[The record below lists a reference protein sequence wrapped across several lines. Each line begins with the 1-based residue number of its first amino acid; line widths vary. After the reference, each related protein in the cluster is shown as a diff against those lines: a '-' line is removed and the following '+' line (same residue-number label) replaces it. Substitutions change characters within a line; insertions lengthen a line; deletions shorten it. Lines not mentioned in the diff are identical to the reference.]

1 MGPLG
6 TPGPLGDW
14 SKRPSDA
21 GLSLIEV
28 LIAATLTCLVLAAS
42 FGWLSSVVSASDHA
56 ADHVEVSSSLAF
68 ARRLTT
74 SELRQASALV
84 AVPTAPC
91 GRHTIS
97 FALPSVANDGTYDLI
112 TYTWDAGRNIL
123 WRKASGSYVAQGV
136 THFEVHYFSSD
147 GRELAPL
154 VDVLPLSAYASV
166 RAVSFVCTVRYGQS
180 VQSAVW
186 RVVLRASA
194 QQAIVQQ
201 RFVRQRFVQQTFMRE
216 MPVQHRMAQDPPG
229 QRWLAQ
235 GLVAQGPLGN
245 EPRMQGPFE
254 HELVTQELS
263 L

>member
-136 THFEVHYFSSD
+136 THFEVHYFGSD

-194 QQAIVQQ
+194 QQAIV
-201 RFVRQRFVQQTFMRE
+201 RQRFVQQRF
-216 MPVQHRMAQDPPG
+216 VQHRMAQDPPG

-245 EPRMQGPFE
+245 EPRAQGPLR

>member
-28 LIAATLTCLVLAAS
+28 LVAATLTCLVLAAS

-136 THFEVHYFSSD
+136 THFEVHYFGSD

-154 VDVLPLSAYASV
+154 IDVLPLSAYASV

-194 QQAIVQQ
+194 QQAIV
-201 RFVRQRFVQQTFMRE
+201 RQRFVQQRF
-216 MPVQHRMAQDPPG
+216 VQHRMAQDPPG

>member
-136 THFEVHYFSSD
+136 THFEVHYFGSD

-154 VDVLPLSAYASV
+154 IDVLPLSAYASV

-194 QQAIVQQ
+194 QQAIV
-201 RFVRQRFVQQTFMRE
+201 RQRFVQQRF
-216 MPVQHRMAQDPPG
+216 VQHRMAQDPPG

-245 EPRMQGPFE
+245 EPRTQGPFE

>member
-28 LIAATLTCLVLAAS
+28 LVAATLTCLVLAAS

-123 WRKASGSYVAQGV
+123 WRKASGSYLAQGV
-136 THFEVHYFSSD
+136 THFEVHYFGSD

-154 VDVLPLSAYASV
+154 IDVLPLSAYASV

-194 QQAIVQQ
+194 QQAIV
-201 RFVRQRFVQQTFMRE
+201 RQRFVQQRF
-216 MPVQHRMAQDPPG
+216 VQHRMAQDPPG